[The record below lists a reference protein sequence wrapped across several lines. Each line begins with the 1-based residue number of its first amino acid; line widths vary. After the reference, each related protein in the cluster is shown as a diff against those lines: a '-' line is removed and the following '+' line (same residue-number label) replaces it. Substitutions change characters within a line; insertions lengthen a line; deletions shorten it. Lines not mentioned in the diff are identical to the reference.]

1 MVDNSISSLII
12 DKFGLNLYQKSL
24 KFLSNKINL
33 IKTEENPILIR
44 SLILDN
50 EREFHLIIDEM
61 NKEIFHDCPS
71 FLIYSEKTKKICVHL
86 IKLLSLIKTTLAR
99 KILENFKS
107 YNLTSED
114 LGSQKK
120 SNNFLLLAN
129 SCFKSNNCVEALNYM
144 NKAIYNQFETE
155 NIIETYLKIAI
166 DNNLFIEFFE
176 FLQNGYEND
185 LQKYFLKFNI
195 QIERGFKKFLN
206 TIDEYSFFDLLKI
219 IESINHILKFKD
231 LSFIASHFA
240 KLKTLINS
248 SNFNNQYFT
257 IYLTKKYF
265 DELIQLNPSF
275 KDLLSEN
282 SLNSLKSELIS
293 YFYSEIDNFCIIDK
307 LKLLKKHFRV
317 IDIPNEE
324 YYDEYK
330 KYKAEIKE
338 LERKVYLKK
347 FSFLKLL
354 MEKHNIKRAKGEF
367 RKKRNT
373 YIVKHDEYNLK
384 NPVYHYI
391 ISRIGFFG
399 LNDQTIKSSEI
410 GINYFIMKELFLDD
424 LSNFQDVYYYRQQF
438 WGEIDDYEVKSIDGL
453 SLLSENIEYNY
464 NIVDKD
470 SEDIIVIEWDLANKP
485 IQGSVVTAYGSQIII
500 PDYNNPLFHD
510 LKPFDLCYC
519 KKTPI
524 KIEGNIIKT
533 INVITKCSFKDVIKS
548 ISKGMEYIEGYYPLS
563 LVKAVLNKEINPF
576 QANEIVVNNTNRLFV
591 PNYNA
596 FIKAF
601 NKFLF
606 NYIFK
611 ERDYIFDELQKDI
624 EINTQQILSLL
635 NLNKELA
642 GLDLSYTEILKST
655 IHPNASLKEYR
666 SKFLIEVHSII
677 RDLLNTCKL
686 GSTIIFDLKKMQ
698 NTPFFKYSN
707 KILEIRKNEFESSE
721 IIRYYDK
728 GRVFYDMSQI
738 YETYYGKKFFK
749 ILQSEENLNMKP
761 DKFNKFRDFCQKLNL
776 KTTIISA

>member
-33 IKTEENPILIR
+33 IKTESDPILIR

-61 NKEIFHDCPS
+61 KYEIFHDCPS
-71 FLIYSEKTKKICVHL
+71 FLIYSEKNKKICVHL
-86 IKLLSLIKTTLAR
+86 IKLLSLIKTTIAR

-107 YNLTSED
+107 YDLTSED

-120 SNNFLLLAN
+120 SKNFLLLAN

-144 NKAIYNQFETE
+144 NKAIYNQFETD
-155 NIIETYLKIAI
+155 NIIETYIKTAI
-166 DNNLFIEFFE
+166 DNSLFIEFFG
-176 FLQNGYEND
+176 FLQNGYENE
-185 LQKYFLKFNI
+185 LQKHFMKFNI
-195 QIERGFKKFLN
+195 YIEKGFKKFLN
-206 TIDEYSFFDLLKI
+206 TISEYSFFDLLKI
-219 IESINHILKFKD
+219 IESINYILKFKD
-231 LSFIASHFA
+231 LSFIAPHFS

-248 SNFNNQYFT
+248 SSFNNQYFAT
-257 IYLTKKYF
+257 YLIKKNF
-265 DELIQLNPSF
+265 EGLVQLNPLF
-275 KDLLSEN
+275 KELISEN
-282 SLNSLKSELIS
+282 SLNSLKSELVS

-317 IDIPNEE
+317 ISIPNEE

-373 YIVKHDEYNLK
+373 YIIKHDDDNLK

-399 LNDQTIKSSEI
+399 LNDQIIKSSEI

-438 WGEIDDYEVKSIDGL
+438 WGEIDDYEIKSINGL

-464 NIVDKD
+464 NIVHKE
-470 SEDIIVIEWDLANKP
+470 SEDIMVIEWDLANKP

-519 KKTPI
+519 KKTPV

-533 INVITKCSFKDVIKS
+533 INVITKCSFKDVIES

-563 LVKAVLNKEINPF
+563 LIKAVLSKEINPF
-576 QANEIVVNNTNRLFV
+576 QANEIVVNNANRLFV
-591 PNYNA
+591 PNYNV

-611 ERDYIFDELQKDI
+611 ERDHIFDELQKDI
-624 EINTQQILSLL
+624 DINTNQILSLL
-635 NLNKELA
+635 NVNNELA
-642 GLDLSYTEILKST
+642 GLDLPYTEILKST
-655 IHPNASLKEYR
+655 IYTNLSLKEYK
-666 SKFLIEVHSII
+666 SKFLKEVHSII
-677 RDLLNTCKL
+677 RDLLNTREI

-698 NTPFFKYSN
+698 NTPFFKYSS

-721 IIRYYDK
+721 IVRYFDK
-728 GRVFYDMSQI
+728 GRVFYDMSRI
-738 YETYYGKKFFK
+738 YETYYGRKFFK
-749 ILQSEENLNMKP
+749 ILQSEQKLNIKP
-761 DKFNKFRDFCQKLNL
+761 DKFNKFRDFSHKLNL
-776 KTTIISA
+776 KIKIIDA